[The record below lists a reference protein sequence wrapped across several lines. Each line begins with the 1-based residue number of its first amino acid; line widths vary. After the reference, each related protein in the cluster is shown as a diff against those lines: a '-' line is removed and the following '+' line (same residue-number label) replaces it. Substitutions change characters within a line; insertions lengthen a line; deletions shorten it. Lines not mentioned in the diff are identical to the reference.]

1 MRDFNERDKE
11 LLEKFGMT
19 EEQVSSDVERMESED
34 AGHGITGPIYYGL
47 HMLPKRDERMVTVTI
62 KMPES
67 QHQQVTAAENRY
79 HIRPSEYIRRH
90 LTKPYAKNDIRE
102 MAG

>member
-1 MRDFNERDKE
+1 MSDFNERDKK

-67 QHQQVTAAENRY
+67 QLEQVTAAAKRTTSVVANTFADTLLMHRQ
-79 HIRPSEYIRRH
+79 
-90 LTKPYAKNDIRE
+90 KNDIRE

>member
-1 MRDFNERDKE
+1 MSDFNERDKE

-47 HMLPKRDERMVTVTI
+47 HMVTVTI

-67 QHQQVTAAENRY
+67 QLEQVTAAAKRY
-79 HIRPSEYIRRH
+79 HISRSEYIRRH
-90 LTKPYAKNDIRE
+90 LTNA
-102 MAG
+102 